1 MSSLCQHLYTF
12 VEEEKQ
18 NFLGKKF
25 VKTVRNQKPK
35 TNLIEINPKKL
46 LEVA

>member
-1 MSSLCQHLYTF
+1 VNH
-12 VEEEKQ
+12 VVEEKQ

-25 VKTVRNQKPK
+25 VKTVRNQERKK
-35 TNLIEINPKKL
+35 LVVINPNPKL